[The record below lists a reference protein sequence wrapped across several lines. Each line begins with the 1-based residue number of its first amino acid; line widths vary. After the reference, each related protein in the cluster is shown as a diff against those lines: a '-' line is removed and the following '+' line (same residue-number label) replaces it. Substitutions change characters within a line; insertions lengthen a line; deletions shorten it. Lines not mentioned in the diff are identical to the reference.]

1 MDISSTD
8 PIFVSGTQELAKIL
22 QIVPNHDPTVLLTA
36 VRIVIQEKLS
46 ESAIS
51 KGNKNDAVSKEYILN
66 LIPWEAVLF
75 VHVLGVW
82 LLFTNAIP
90 WFSDFFL
97 PLLLFSG
104 EVAVFLT
111 SMERGIMNLFCCKR
125 FWYKCRKRRLRWMLP
140 TLLP

>member
-1 MDISSTD
+1 MKKSESNPDIRRGIGIKGSATSLSRQLSFPSRGSALDISSTD
-8 PIFVSGTQELAKIL
+8 PIFVSGTQALAKIL

-51 KGNKNDAVSKEYILN
+51 KGNKDNAVSKEDILN

-90 WFSDFFL
+90 WFSDFSL
-97 PLLLFSG
+97 PLLLFS
-104 EVAVFLT
+104 
-111 SMERGIMNLFCCKR
+111 
-125 FWYKCRKRRLRWMLP
+125 
-140 TLLP
+140 